1 MVKLK
6 INLEKGAE
14 NEDKTAKS
22 DDPVDGNSRQYCP
35 RAEHCECI
43 GEEEAHKGS
52 NADAVNVLKRKMEA
66 IVCNKQNV
74 LPSLPTYL
82 PCGQHDCT
90 ELCFVAHFGEEYD

>member
-52 NADAVNVLKRKMEA
+52 NADAVNVLKRKIKA
-66 IVCNKQNV
+66 GVKQTKCFAKFTN
-74 LPSLPTYL
+74 LPPLWP
-82 PCGQHDCT
+82 
-90 ELCFVAHFGEEYD
+90 A